1 MPFASLNLHY
11 IHNTFLI
18 SSYCHFFSK
27 FPLLFIFQQDISRA
41 ADDAAAEYHRTTPP
55 ENISPEGVWDAMA
68 LATDTMVKA
77 IKAKDFLKYL
87 AVANPK
93 NGEAFFDEVNSLFSL
108 SFFLSITLH
117 SWFSLSRSY

>member
-1 MPFASLNLHY
+1 MTALL
-11 IHNTFLI
+11 
-18 SSYCHFFSK
+18 SK
-27 FPLLFIFQQDISRA
+27 FPLLLIFQQDISRA
-41 ADDAAAEYHRTTPP
+41 ADDAATEYHRITPP

-93 NGEAFFDEVNSLFSL
+93 NGEAFFDEVNLLFSL
-108 SFFLSITLH
+108 SFFFQLCCINGFLYPGLIKCI
-117 SWFSLSRSY
+117 FLP